1 MECQVNLSMKLHFF
15 HQTELLC
22 DTESSIGIKFPQLIL
37 EDISNLFWYET
48 LAGSVVPCTSK
59 LCSMLQQRQ
68 RLEDLYQDSGIL
80 LLPQAEPFTPKK
92 RAPGMEFLGKRNL
105 NRQQYGV
112 PLLDKRAPGQD
123 NSQDCHY
130 NPFFVSRYGVPW
142 KTITNSGQSSW
153 NSPFWW

>member
-1 MECQVNLSMKLHFF
+1 MVTKTVICFMLLLNCLASFGVSGKPFKLHFF

-22 DTESSIGIKFPQLIL
+22 DTESSIGINFPQLIL
-37 EDISNLFWYET
+37 
-48 LAGSVVPCTSK
+48 AGPVVPCTSK

-68 RLEDLYQDSGIL
+68 RLEDLYQDAGIL

-123 NSQDCHY
+123 NSQDCQY
-130 NPFFVSRYGVPW
+130 NQFLCFKVW
-142 KTITNSGQSSW
+142 SSLE
-153 NSPFWW
+153 NDH